1 MTRETI
7 TTMLAEVSKDAPK
20 GDVYSFAEEDQ
31 ISMMCATDGAVLT
44 VNEINAL
51 ELKDGIVVA
60 RCERSQTYV
69 LELERVI
76 GFKVKRAAP
85 KSTGFTAG

>member
-1 MTRETI
+1 MTKETL
-7 TTMLAEVSKDAPK
+7 TTMLAEVSKGAPK

-31 ISMMCATDGAVLT
+31 LSMMCAMDGAVLT
-44 VNEINAL
+44 VNQINAL
-51 ELKDGIVVA
+51 ELKDGVVMA
-60 RCERSQTYV
+60 RCERSETYV
-69 LELERVI
+69 LELERII